1 MTPTTRERESVKN
14 TWKTVVLR
22 NFSIFR
28 EQPQRKASRFPAFCA
43 VAPTVTSAQP
53 SGPVCSV
60 VNTASTSTVGSHLN
74 ELHVRLSLPDV
85 NVPEEEVSPSQSSY
99 SLPMMRRA
107 RSIDVRQLPPVPLLS
122 ISGRTDNQH
131 STVPSEPRSPVSP
144 HHRAPSPDTSTLF
157 PIPDPSLRS
166 TCYLTGARPRS
177 VSPASPLLSPSC
189 SLTSESATSPG
200 AISPIGVIQPDLY
213 KTQDMVF
220 LQTND
225 SEEADKYGRLHFRL
239 KYDFD
244 RSDLVVHVI
253 EAQDLG
259 TLSENG
265 FNDPYVKITL
275 LPEVDSK
282 QRQTDICRNSTD
294 PVFDEIFK
302 IPVSFEELYEK
313 MLLLQVFDYDRYSR
327 NDVTGEV
334 RVQMRDIEVTT
345 EVEVWSSITKTEQ
358 VSQDRPEILLSLNYL
373 PSAGRLT
380 VVVLKASNLVSS
392 DNKGLPDSYVKVGLT
407 CGYKRMKKKK
417 TSIKKGSRNPV
428 WNEALSFDIS
438 EEDLKH
444 SSLVV
449 NVTNCHHGNSS
460 YLGTCILGE
469 SENGKESS
477 HWEDM
482 ILNPRKSMAMWHNL
496 HL

>member
-1 MTPTTRERESVKN
+1 MGISSLELSVAVVVGLTFLIGLTVTICRYFNRNKTQNSSELAEPFLWKGNKETQAKVLVFTGGGTKES
-14 TWKTVVLR
+14 LHLQQ

-28 EQPQRKASRFPAFCA
+28 EQPQRKVSRFPACRA

-53 SGPVCSV
+53 TDSVCSV
-60 VNTASTSTVGSHLN
+60 ASVASTSTAGAHLN

-85 NVPEEEVSPSQSSY
+85 SVPGKEVFSSQSSY
-99 SLPMMRRA
+99 SLPIMRRSPVVSRN
-107 RSIDVRQLPPVPLLS
+107 RSDHVRQLPPVPLLS
-122 ISGRTDNQH
+122 VSSRPDNQQ
-131 STVPSEPRSPVSP
+131 STVLSEPRSPASP
-144 HHRAPSPDTSTLF
+144 HQRPISPDTSTLF
-157 PIPDPSLRS
+157 PMPDPSLRS
-166 TCYLTGARPRS
+166 TYSGTRPRS
-177 VSPASPLLSPSC
+177 VTPASPLLSPSY
-189 SLTSESATSPG
+189 SLSSDSATSPG

-225 SEEADKYGRLHFRL
+225 SEENDKYGRLHFRL

-275 LPEVDSK
+275 LPEVDTK

-302 IPVSFEELYEK
+302 IPVSFDELHEK

-334 RVQMRDIEVTT
+334 RVQMRDIEVTN
-345 EVEVWSSITKTEQ
+345 EVEVWSNITKTEQ

-392 DNKGLPDSYVKVGLT
+392 DNKELPDV
-407 CGYKRMKKKK
+407 
-417 TSIKKGSRNPV
+417 TSLQ
-428 WNEALSFDIS
+428 A
-438 EEDLKH
+438 DLRFE
-444 SSLVV
+444 
-449 NVTNCHHGNSS
+449 
-460 YLGTCILGE
+460 GTSDFLQ
-469 SENGKESS
+469 
-477 HWEDM
+477 M
-482 ILNPRKSMAMWHNL
+482 
-496 HL
+496 